1 MNVQFLTW
9 LTFGTVLGVLLGFQ
23 FGKGDPQAPLI
34 VGAVGALF
42 GLVGFYIVSAVHRAW
57 KIDPSKTD
65 NLAIIGALLG
75 AICGGVIGVLSG
87 FGRLMISILNP
98 DLLERDFGAS
108 FGAYGGIFLGACFG
122 ACLASSLTPLLRH
135 RRRRHT
141 ETAENKYSEKKNT

>member
-34 VGAVGALF
+34 VSAVGALF

-108 FGAYGGIFLGACFG
+108 FGAYGGYLPWRMLRSMSRFLAH
-122 ACLASSLTPLLRH
+122 AITQTSETPPYRNG
-135 RRRRHT
+135 R
-141 ETAENKYSEKKNT
+141 KQI